1 MSTLRIDL
9 DDEAASLVQ
18 RAAAAQNR
26 SIEDWLRDNIQQA
39 AARVVGSAQPT
50 SHRVSPLH
58 PGAMQPASDFNEPL
72 EEFAPYK

>member
-9 DDEAASLVQ
+9 DDESANLVQ

-26 SIEDWLRDNIQQA
+26 SIEDWLRENIQQA

-50 SHRVSPLH
+50 PQRVSPLH
-58 PGAMQPASDFNEPL
+58 PGAMQPAPDFNEPL
-72 EEFAPYK
+72 DEFAPYK